1 MKLRVILVCTLL
13 LLAAVP
19 SFALP
24 LCQECNYVTHQCEDV
39 AGAYERCRY
48 DTLGNC
54 YLDPW
59 SRCSPTLTQST
70 VLADWKV
77 VSVET
82 TCSAPDSVTA
92 TASAAAAA
100 GEDPMPASRTTELK

>member
-1 MKLRVILVCTLL
+1 MKLRVLLVCTLL

-24 LCQECNYVTHQCEDV
+24 LCQACNDVRHQCDDV
-39 AGAYERCRY
+39 PGAIERCRY

-54 YLDPW
+54 YIDFFA
-59 SRCSPTLTQST
+59 RCTPTFTQST

-77 VSVET
+77 VSIET
-82 TCSAPDSVTA
+82 TCATPDSVTA
-92 TASAAAAA
+92 TPAAAVA
-100 GEDPMPASRTTELK
+100 EDPMPASRTTELK

>member
-1 MKLRVILVCTLL
+1 MMKLRLILVCTLL

-24 LCQECNYVTHQCEDV
+24 ICQECSYEYNICEDIS
-39 AGAYERCRY
+39 GAFERCRY

-59 SRCSPTLTQST
+59 ARCSPTLTQST

-77 VSVET
+77 ASIETSCPAQSSVM
-82 TCSAPDSVTA
+82 VT
-92 TASAAAAA
+92 AAAADA
-100 GEDPMPASRTTELK
+100 PVVTLMPQTTDLK

>member
-1 MKLRVILVCTLL
+1 MKHRVILVCTLL

-24 LCQECNYVTHQCEDV
+24 LCQECNYVTHQCDDV
-39 AGAYERCRY
+39 TGAYERCRY

-82 TCSAPDSVTA
+82 TCLTPDSVAA
-92 TASAAAAA
+92 TAPAAAA
-100 GEDPMPASRTTELK
+100 EDPMPASRTTELK

>member
-1 MKLRVILVCTLL
+1 MKLRVMLVCTLL

-24 LCQECNYVTHQCEDV
+24 LCQECNYDTHQCDDV
-39 AGAYERCRY
+39 PGAYERCRY

-77 VSVET
+77 VSIET
-82 TCSAPDSVTA
+82 SCSEQSSVTV
-92 TASAAAAA
+92 TAAAADA
-100 GEDPMPASRTTELK
+100 PAETLMPQTTELK

>member
-13 LLAAVP
+13 LLAASP

-24 LCQECNYVTHQCEDV
+24 LCQECNYFTHQCDDV
-39 AGAYERCRY
+39 PGAIERCRY

-54 YLDPW
+54 YIDFFA
-59 SRCSPTLTQST
+59 RCTPTFTQST

-77 VSVET
+77 VSIET
-82 TCSAPDSVTA
+82 SCPAPDSVTTSAPAPVTEAA
-92 TASAAAAA
+92 TLT
-100 GEDPMPASRTTELK
+100 PQTTELK